1 MKILLIFSIIAFCLF
16 VGKINKKN
24 INNCFYVAIAIIFSP
39 VIIFNKINTQTFI
52 AFLFF
57 LLLLFIFD
65 FTKNKLLKKILFLIT
80 LIYLSLAILYLSGI
94 INNGLEIDFQKL
106 FTTDNSSFETIR
118 RFKSNALYLPRILRP
133 IIYNYLQI
141 IFIFFIRALN
151 YIWIDKIITYLG
163 FAFIYL
169 AYLAITNK
177 KNKIYLIFPIIIIL
191 SGIMHRDPNSQ
202 LIFLFSIPAFL
213 LFFIKNI
220 NKINIYIL
228 FTSILISCLYSFL

>member
-1 MKILLIFSIIAFCLF
+1 MKILLIFSIIAFCFF

-24 INNCFYVAIAIIFSP
+24 KKNSFYIAIAIIFSP

-52 AFLFF
+52 VFLFF
-57 LLLLFIFD
+57 LLLLFVFD

-94 INNGLEIDFQKL
+94 INNRLGIDLQKL
-106 FTTDNSSFETIR
+106 FIIDNSSFETIR
-118 RFKSNALYLPRILRP
+118 RFKLNALYLPKFLRP

-141 IFIFFIRALN
+141 IFIFFVRALS
-151 YIWIDKIITYLG
+151 YIWIDKLITYLG

-169 AYLAITNK
+169 IYLTITQK
-177 KNKIYLIFPIIIIL
+177 KNKIYLFFPIIIVL
-191 SGIMHRDPNSQ
+191 SGILHRDPNSQ

-220 NKINIYIL
+220 NKLNTSIL
-228 FTSILISCLYSFL
+228 FTAILISCLYSFL